1 MKSPKEF
8 DYDLWIAEDGR
19 YMVRVKATREE
30 CAVSQAIFRKLRA
43 EEKKLR
49 REMAG
54 APTWNVGV
62 DGRTIRAAIM
72 STDFVNVP
80 DDAGSDP
87 SWLIDPHDF
96 EQDLLLRESIRELKE
111 QLTERQ
117 LEVFERCILGEMSL
131 RSFALEKGVS
141 HTAVNLTCA
150 AIRKNLKKF
159 GEIPFQTQIRCPYR
173 VRGMKNGPSNGLLD
187 N

>member
-8 DYDLWIAEDGR
+8 DYDLWIAEDGQ

-30 CAVSQAIFRKLRA
+30 CAVSQAVFRKLRA

-96 EQDLLLRESIRELKE
+96 EQDLLLRESIRELRE

-117 LEVFERCILGEMSL
+117 LEAFERCILGEMSTY
-131 RSFALEKGVS
+131 ALAKEKQVDHKAIWKS
-141 HTAVNLTCA
+141 LDL
-150 AIRKNLKKF
+150 IRKKF
-159 GEIPFQTQIRCPYR
+159 QKILVG
-173 VRGMKNGPSNGLLD
+173 GSLNAN
-187 N
+187 